1 MSRAACA
8 GCGPV
13 HRCPGH
19 SLAHF
24 RIGFHAEYIRYRVR
38 YRVRTLPR
46 DHLCTRYKLIRQVV
60 LTCDRYTPSLLSR
73 YKTRYKMIIN
83 FIWWNSEL
91 HLLFN
96 WSKKFIFL
104 SWKNSQTQP
113 CDENTRKSIHLRF
126 PSVLRSEL
134 CELIS
139 SKREELMEW
148 LEDYKLQP
156 RLSMRLLRWE
166 WMLVTIVYKKWPL
179 LLLMLRSDDGVPVPD
194 LRSELTK
201 SRKKKE
207 KKTGP
212 SSETVWQQ
220 VWHGPAPTHQ
230 QQILPQSSLCPPPAN
245 MLSKICSGEIL
256 WYDCDK

>member
-1 MSRAACA
+1 
-8 GCGPV
+8 
-13 HRCPGH
+13 
-19 SLAHF
+19 
-24 RIGFHAEYIRYRVR
+24 
-38 YRVRTLPR
+38 
-46 DHLCTRYKLIRQVV
+46 
-60 LTCDRYTPSLLSR
+60 
-73 YKTRYKMIIN
+73 MIIN